1 MDAPDTKFRNDMT
14 EVIAWSVATPVLS
27 VWALV
32 SLLPIAGLIEAWG
45 DPVAALIALAF
56 LGTGAVALLTAA
68 LGSRLLMWNHATTSV
83 PSRETRTRRVMWL
96 SGYALVWMALYG
108 WYSLG

>member
-1 MDAPDTKFRNDMT
+1 MQTPNTKFRNDMT
-14 EVIAWSVATPVLS
+14 EVVVWSVAAPVLS
-27 VWALV
+27 VWVLV

-56 LGTGAVALLTAA
+56 LGTGAAALLALAA
-68 LGSRLLMWNHATTSV
+68 GSRLLMWSHATTSV
-83 PSRETRTRRVMWL
+83 PTRATRTRRMLWL